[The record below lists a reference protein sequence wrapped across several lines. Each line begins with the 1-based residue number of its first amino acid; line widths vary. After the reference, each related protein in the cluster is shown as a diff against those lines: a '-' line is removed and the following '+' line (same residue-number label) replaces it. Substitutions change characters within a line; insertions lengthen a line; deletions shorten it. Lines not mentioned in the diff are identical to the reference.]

1 MGQRS
6 CGTGEKNKQ
15 IKHETPNI
23 LFRSTPDFAGDA
35 HHHHAHYIGLQLY
48 DGYPHAEGTHFAD
61 FVDDAYKLAGAIG
74 YRKPNA
80 GVR

>member
-1 MGQRS
+1 MAQV
-6 CGTGEKNKQ
+6 KKKKQ
-15 IKHETPNI
+15 IKHIFIITNI